1 VGGRLFQRSTRA
13 VRLTPDGEQFLGSA
27 RALVSDADEWAA
39 MFKAP
44 STLRGRGRVRVRP
57 DLPQGIALA
66 ANRQVL
72 RREPMPVA
80 TRIGY
85 TPLNGKPVFRATR
98 GRRMKQTRLT
108 RA

>member
-13 VRLTPDGEQFLGSA
+13 VHLTPDGEQFLGSA

-44 STLRGRGRVRVRP
+44 STLRGRVRS

-66 ANRQVL
+66 ANRQIL